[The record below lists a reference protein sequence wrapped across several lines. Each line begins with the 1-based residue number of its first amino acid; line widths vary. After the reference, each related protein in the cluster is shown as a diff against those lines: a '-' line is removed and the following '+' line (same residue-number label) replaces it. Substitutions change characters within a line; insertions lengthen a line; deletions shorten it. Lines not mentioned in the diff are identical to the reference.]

1 MSIAFQ
7 YWYLM
12 QGGEGL
18 PAGAIAYKNRVEA
31 DGGTTT
37 SLGCVPSQVWEWA
50 ESYNAQTQ
58 AMIDKAIAE
67 GFALPSAANLRLI
80 NDAIDGLIAAGA
92 WNTKADVIRFW
103 GNDSG
108 SANFGRINA
117 VNPSSDLAVLVNAVG
132 FVNKKGVE
140 GDGVSAR
147 VDTKYN
153 PSVDAVNYAL
163 DSASIMLYQ
172 YKVATTGFA
181 LYGGGATQVLRLQS
195 RNQVI
200 QRVNVASNLSSS
212 VNFAQVGTLGVHR
225 KDSVNVDVQTNGT
238 ISART
243 YSGSAVLPNY
253 DLTIFATVGATQF
266 SNAGVSLEW
275 IGSDASSVG
284 VAIHNIL
291 DTYYTQLQLL

>member
-147 VDTKYN
+147 VNTKYN
-153 PSVDAVNYAL
+153 PTVDAVNYAL

-172 YKVATTGFA
+172 YKVATVGA
-181 LYGGGATQVLRLQS
+181 GLYGDDVSRLRISSLNS
-195 RNQVI
+195 VV
-200 QRVNVASNLSSS
+200 QRINVGVNLSSA

-225 KDSVNVDVQTNGT
+225 KDSVNVDVQTNAT

-243 YSGSAVLPNY
+243 YAGSAVLPNY
-253 DLTIFATVGATQF
+253 DLTIFAVVGATAF

-275 IGSDASSVG
+275 VGSDASSVG

>member
-147 VDTKYN
+147 VNTKYN
-153 PSVDAVNYAL
+153 PTVDAVNYAL

-172 YKVATTGFA
+172 YKVATVGVG
-181 LYGGGATQVLRLQS
+181 LYGDDVSRLRISSLNS
-195 RNQVI
+195 VV
-200 QRVNVASNLSSS
+200 QRINVGVNLSSA

-225 KDSVNVDVQTNGT
+225 KDSVNVDVQTNAT

-243 YSGSAVLPNY
+243 YAGSAVLPNY
-253 DLTIFATVGATQF
+253 DLTIFATVGVTQF

>member
-18 PAGAIAYKNRVEA
+18 PAGAIAYKNRVES

-147 VDTKYN
+147 VNTKYN
-153 PSVDAVNYAL
+153 PTVDAVNYAL

-172 YKVATTGFA
+172 YKVATVGVG
-181 LYGGGATQVLRLQS
+181 LYGDDVSRLRISSLNS
-195 RNQVI
+195 VV
-200 QRVNVASNLSSS
+200 QRINVGVNLSSA

-225 KDSVNVDVQTNGT
+225 KDSVNVDVQTNAT

-243 YSGSAVLPNY
+243 YAGSAVLPNY
-253 DLTIFATVGATQF
+253 DLTIFAVVGATAF

-275 IGSDASSVG
+275 VGSDASSVG